1 MLTEEI
7 TYAQDIRGE
16 FCFINEITDTKI
28 LRNGVEAPGLSTRHR
43 GVVTPGS
50 FDGTT
55 YTRTDITGY
64 STAFQAIANALW
76 NDDLHTRYEAHLRA

>member
-1 MLTEEI
+1 MLTEET
-7 TYAQDIRGE
+7 TYSQDIRGE

-28 LRNGVEAPGLSTRHR
+28 LRDGVEITSTRHR

-76 NDDLHTRYEAHLRA
+76 SDDLHSRYEAHLRAQ